1 MTCYNSELP
10 IGPPGP
16 TGPQG
21 PPGEGAALPY
31 KIYTA
36 LLTQTGIDAPVAI
49 ELENTIGNIS
59 FSYLDVGT
67 YQINLPIPIDI
78 DKTFLYIGNG
88 AAIQGRLFTEEEG
101 FKTICFINISGVSST
116 LVLYSSQDGTG
127 SGYLDNKFNKTPIEI
142 RVYN

>member
-21 PPGEGAALPY
+21 PPGEGAAPAY

-36 LLTQTGIDAPVAI
+36 LLTQSGENAPTAI

-59 FSYLDVGT
+59 FTYTSVGT
-67 YQINLPIPIDI
+67 YEMNLPISIDV

-88 AAIQGRLFTEEEG
+88 PSIQGRLFTEEEG
-101 FKTICFINISGVSST
+101 FKTISFNVTSGVSSILLLFT
-116 LVLYSSQDGTG
+116 STDGTG
-127 SGYLDNKFNKTPIEI
+127 ANYLNNKFNKTPIEI

>member
-36 LLTQTGIDAPVAI
+36 LLTQSGENPPTAI

-59 FSYLDVGT
+59 FTYTTVGT
-67 YQINLPIPIDI
+67 YEMNLPIPIDI

-88 AAIQGRLFTEEEG
+88 PSLVSRLFYEEEG
-101 FKTICFINISGVSST
+101 FKTISFNVPSGVSST
-116 LVLYSSQDGTG
+116 LFLFSSLDGTG
-127 SGYLDNKFNKTPIEI
+127 STYLNNKFNKTPIEI

>member
-21 PPGEGAALPY
+21 PPGEGAAPAY

-36 LLTQTGIDAPVAI
+36 LLTQSGENEPTAI

-59 FSYLDVGT
+59 FSYLELGT

-88 AAIQGRLFTEEEG
+88 PSIDQKVFYEETGIFTISFDINSGASPTLFLFSSLDG
-101 FKTICFINISGVSST
+101 FGAN
-116 LVLYSSQDGTG
+116 YSN
-127 SGYLDNKFNKTPIEI
+127 NKFNKTPIEI

>member
-16 TGPQG
+16 PGPQG
-21 PPGEGAALPY
+21 PPGEGAAPAY

-36 LLTQTGIDAPVAI
+36 LLTQSGETAPTAI

-59 FSYLDVGT
+59 FTYTDVGI
-67 YQINLPIPIDI
+67 YEMNLPISIDV

-88 AAIQGRLFTEEEG
+88 PSIQGRLFTEEEG
-101 FKTICFINISGVSST
+101 FKTISFNVPSGVSSI
-116 LVLYSSQDGTG
+116 LLLFSSTDGFG
-127 SGYLDNKFNKTPIEI
+127 SGYLNNLLNKTPIEI